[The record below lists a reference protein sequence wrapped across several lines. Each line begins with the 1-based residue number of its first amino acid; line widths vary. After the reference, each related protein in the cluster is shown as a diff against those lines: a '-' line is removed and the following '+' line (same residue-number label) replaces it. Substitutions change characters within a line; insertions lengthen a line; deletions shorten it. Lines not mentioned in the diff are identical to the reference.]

1 MFGIEIE
8 IGKFVKIFRQM
19 KDYLIS
25 LIFNIDVDNAKYILM
40 TKHIFCLYSVYIN
53 VWIIISFDFNI
64 LNIHFYW
71 RLNFMILKKLIQRSQ
86 LINNLFIRF
95 SKSTSHTF
103 NF

>member
-40 TKHIFCLYSVYIN
+40 TKHIFYLYSVYIN
-53 VWIIISFDFNI
+53 VWIIISFDSNI

-86 LINNLFIRF
+86 LINNLFIHF
-95 SKSTSHTF
+95 SKSTSHV
-103 NF
+103 